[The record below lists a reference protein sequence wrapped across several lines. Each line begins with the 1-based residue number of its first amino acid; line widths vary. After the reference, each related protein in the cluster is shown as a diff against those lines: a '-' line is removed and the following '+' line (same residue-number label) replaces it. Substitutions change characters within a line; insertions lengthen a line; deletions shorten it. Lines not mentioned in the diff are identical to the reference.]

1 MWYMKHSKLIYS
13 FLCVIFINL
22 LISCAGMSVKKTAQS
37 EFESGL
43 SLFNRGQYEESI
55 PHFERATEL
64 IPDFGRAYL
73 YIGRAYLNLG
83 KWQKALPA
91 LRTAFRLAPEESNKE
106 ISEIIMDFFFKNASK
121 LDQDTQSQILDILKL
136 K

>member
-1 MWYMKHSKLIYS
+1 MKHSKLIHP

-22 LISCAGMSVKKTAQS
+22 LISCAGMSVKTARS
-37 EFESGL
+37 EFDSGL

-64 IPDFGRAYL
+64 VPDFGRAYL
-73 YIGRAYLNLG
+73 YMGRAYLNLG

>member
-1 MWYMKHSKLIYS
+1 MKHFKLIHS
-13 FLCVIFINL
+13 FLCVIFINF

-43 SLFNRGQYEESI
+43 SLFNRGQYEEAI

-64 IPDFGRAYL
+64 VPEFGKAYL
-73 YIGRAYLNLG
+73 YLGRAYLNLG
-83 KWQKALPA
+83 KWQEALPP

-106 ISEIIMDFFFKNASK
+106 IAEIIMDFFFKNASQ